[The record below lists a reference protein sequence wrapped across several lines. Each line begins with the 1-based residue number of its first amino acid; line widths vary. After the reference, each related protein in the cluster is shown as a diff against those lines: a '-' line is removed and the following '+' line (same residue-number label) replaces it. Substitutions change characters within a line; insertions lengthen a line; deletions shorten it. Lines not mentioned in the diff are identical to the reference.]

1 MQLHSPFIGRL
12 LVLCHAAGGLVLAQ
26 TPPLQTTGIEVD
38 SSNERTA
45 LVRTTGKLAS
55 TVDVTVKNTGDRPLL
70 PPFHAVITFTPI
82 GGGDLTTLTMPG
94 ALGGLGKDPYQT
106 FYRDLTAV
114 IGEGL
119 APGAGTTFNFTFE
132 RPQTLSVSYTVAIHC
147 NRNRDPVAVIGG
159 PYSGQQGVALPFD
172 ASASSDPDGDA
183 LTFRWD
189 FGDGNTATGPTP
201 EHTYAEN
208 GLFTVFLTVT
218 DARGAAAVRETQVPV
233 VPPGVFALARTR
245 TLDGNGHPLGE
256 VTVSQTGPDGPR
268 AFRSDAVSGFTSLGG
283 APGGHIWGFARAGYL
298 TAYRKATLDQGQV
311 KVVAFPWLTA
321 LNAQRTP
328 LSLLNPT
335 VVQSAD
341 ERVSLTF
348 PPEAFE
354 QVESVAITGL
364 GGQTLPLPL
373 PVGWSPLAAFHVAL
387 PGEAAADVAA
397 SLKLLQNLANGQALA
412 MVRLDEEALVWKT
425 EALLSG
431 SGGDGVAAVLRKPG
445 SYAVVLAD
453 TLPAGNPAVA
463 VVGEPLPAGTAP
475 VIAAEVTAVGL
486 VNPGA
491 RVASLDPER
500 VTAEA
505 TVDFTNGSQPLASGA
520 WFRAEVEETYDLSD
534 GRALKTPDYD
544 ATFYAYQNPGDASPL
559 TATAKFPLRPRVLFG
574 PEELGEARI
583 KVDVLALSE
592 FSGGILAP
600 DGGSL
605 ALGGVRI
612 SVPAGAVA
620 GPAAAEIRL
629 LPTANLGRFL
639 GGFEALLAFEL
650 NLPALADGSV
660 LTTEFTEKLAPN
672 RHFILARCVVSG
684 SQSGLQPVLRLR
696 SDAQGVVSSNEPA
709 SGPRLP
715 GISGSGQFVI
725 VQIPEPEALITGLVR
740 KVGGAPLP
748 GAQVRVSGE
757 PWLSLTGGAGTFAT
771 LAKPGERNVI
781 GSDPADGNSGEAV
794 ASLADADA
802 VAEVEIQTALTG
814 PRVLAVTPAAGA
826 QKVSPVTPVVV
837 VFSKPLAPATMD
849 ANGVVLTKDGE
860 PTAVQAAISLN
871 GAGTSVSLFPTNPLD
886 AGTTYRVRVS
896 ASLTDLAGNPVEGV
910 LESIFTVLP
919 TANRGEAG
927 QLVIYEPGGA
937 GPTPAD
943 RALIDAIPGY
953 EPGKDLEKVVAIGS
967 AGTADPEV
975 PVILVNESTGTTA
988 TVLSKPDG
996 SFANFID
1003 AAEEDFIS
1011 AVFVNTNGT
1020 RITIPATRQKFDDG
1034 RVGLYRQGGILE
1046 AESDGSGPR
1055 ILVQPDSVSVR
1066 TVFKVG
1072 PVSTQEVLELTGN
1085 TQPESGKI
1093 LGGINFQ
1100 EEGELTRTYSDL
1112 IFPINIADLGL
1123 SPGVDPAN
1131 CTYALTV
1138 PRIINGSVVYDI
1150 IDGMTFRPTTPGK
1163 GELFTAS
1170 PPFVGLLLRQVASL
1184 RQETGLTSG
1193 LREVSRTI
1201 ASGAINSILPVGT
1214 MVVPILMAEVS
1225 QTNLRGTC
1233 FVQTPALDGSPSGSP
1248 PSRTPL
1254 AGAVIRLGPPQLE
1267 LAPDIFSPGAFIT
1280 TSDREG
1286 NYALRLPSFISKAV
1300 VATHRRFPGQTI
1312 RTGVANAGIISGTRA
1327 DFIFIAS
1334 PPPELSIEDNSPP
1347 QITVTQ
1353 SSLLATIGDTPGAGI
1368 VITET
1373 ISDDLAIDVTS
1384 ATGPKLKYFTSLIG
1398 NNEINLPAS
1407 ERALLEGTSVSADAS
1422 GLPTIL
1428 QRQWHL
1434 RSLRSGRATYEFSA
1448 TDLRNPN
1455 LPSSNPLPTTITYS
1469 VVFSN
1474 NAPNPADPNLPPRVV
1489 SFAWPPDKSQNIARG
1504 TPVTL
1509 RFSRPLDESQ
1519 VTALSS
1525 SDEANPPWLTTTSAS
1540 TSILNTSVSPDRREM
1555 VISYWL
1561 SDPAANSF
1569 GFTIDPSVALKN
1581 PSAVSGGQASTETF
1595 TYAISLAP
1603 QHSIG
1608 GSDAPQPTLE
1618 GTFGGVVQQG
1628 AHVWAI
1634 ERGTE
1639 SGKLL
1644 HFEIT
1649 KENGTSSLNPRPE
1662 NSFDF
1667 LPPTGT
1673 FPGDGRPMDIAL
1685 VPGYALNLLTDRE
1698 FSHREETY
1706 LVVLAGP
1713 IGSAEEAIPAPKRA
1727 HIFRIEPTTGKPIPY
1742 RVNARS
1748 PTLSGATSLLT
1759 RARWDPPFLSYLEI
1773 GDSTSISL
1781 VTLNGLIREK
1791 EESGIIPLPPRV
1803 DGVDLNN
1810 DGDFCDTGERPS
1822 NRGLEFSYAPLDP
1835 NERIIDYDLSADFG
1849 LLGVISRPVAGPS
1862 TDNIFAMV
1870 LGGSAGPLDDSVARI
1885 AFPHEAKRM
1894 KILPRQTLL
1903 RPSSFPTP
1911 AAAAL
1916 FTNPGQDRVTRDL
1929 ALISCINR
1937 GGTDARSLLLVID
1950 ITNPATPSL
1959 LASAAMPLGIGTLN
1973 SVIPRSDGLLAVS
1986 ANNGGLFLLDPTL
1999 LMATGPGG
2007 ETAAI
2012 RSQIPGL
2019 ETNVSTFATSADG
2032 INISTQ
2038 GKTIRTAISQP
2049 SITVLRPT
2057 FTNGNQLRS
2066 AAAIAADVRADPA
2079 NRSSKWFETLSQLEP
2094 ARLGGNAALFD
2105 SEKPTD
2111 PQSHFYVV
2119 VQAPGL
2125 SASADGTLPLAAA
2138 ATSSTGLPL
2147 LPSIDNRAPTFLGD
2161 TSISAA
2167 LVGYAA
2173 LKSAHFL
2180 ANVDF
2185 SSPSDA
2191 ASSIATKLANEAAEN
2206 FEKGGFVKAFMD
2218 GAPSYPDTLAAHR
2231 VSNDPTHPLFNTFIA
2246 GPIVLVHR
2254 DPPRELVEN
2263 PSLPRSFLR
2272 ASPFYWVG
2280 LSPKL
2285 ARENDPFLAPFTSR
2299 QADSTDLSADV
2310 SLKKLGNVAKKSAE
2324 ALKNSGPSLV
2334 SIGQI
2339 GLQLSTLVDAEFT
2352 RTFEPGHTALVN
2364 FGFRRNPVVFVPGL
2378 MASHLIDPSESVP
2391 AKAIRWLSLSAG
2403 LRAHARTFIPEGAE
2417 QNQRIADLESKLS
2430 QRLADLAFLP
2440 DKSPLKNLDT
2450 QDVLRRVGLGDVVAD
2465 LAADDFFSR
2474 IFSFAQSLLSAFNL
2488 DLPAIDPNSPLARVV
2503 LNRVNKPI
2511 YDPVLVYLSAHL
2523 GLDEYRNN
2531 GRQAALSLKGSP
2543 NWTSLRSAPEL
2554 FSFPYD
2560 WRRDV
2565 RTNSDLLAEYVRL
2578 IRTVHPDAPSVDIVC
2593 HSMGGLIARNFVIHH
2608 PGQVDRFISINSPF
2622 LGAPKALNAMKNG
2635 DLGEFSMS
2643 ILMPENRMKI
2653 VTRHMPAIHQLLP
2666 SRHLFDLGLPVLV
2679 EDGIN
2684 LDQAGTAYDVLN
2696 YAQYQSTLDSTHFFK
2711 VPEREIQRIA
2721 ATAGQLASDD
2731 RHILETPPV
2740 PISSHN
2746 QPLHDGPQS
2755 DWSGD
2760 TFGGT
2765 RYFHLVSLQNHPAT
2779 ITGLRARPVLIPAPL
2794 QKNLSLSL
2802 PPVELFDSEEK
2813 TNLFEPLIPENPSSL
2828 RTDPKR
2834 NFILTWGA
2842 EPFLG
2847 GGDATVPFLSQT
2859 RGYGLPRGQ
2868 GNFNHPDAF
2877 MAPIVPPSASAADE
2891 LAGHNDSLANPQLLA
2906 WLGKALQDEV
2916 VKEDQPKLSLTPAAA
2931 AATLG
2936 QSVTLNAQ
2944 ISDEQRA
2951 LSPGPGRAP
2960 PARRIVWDM
2969 GDGTVL
2975 QGESVTHTY
2984 SRPGNYTVSC
2994 ALSYEPGAL
3003 LEVPPS
3009 NPDAKDG
3016 LAANRTESLRDISRR
3031 PTFGAVSATK
3041 VVINRPSTTPTLS
3054 ASEAARPN
3062 QPVTLTLALPPF
3074 QPVPADGF
3082 VWDFGDGSPPFPAD
3096 RGKYTTRH
3104 TYSEAGSYQVTVSY
3118 TTQDGTVQE
3127 ASTTVVVSTTA
3138 PAPAPPTGNDPT
3150 QPSKSPPTGPTTVHL
3165 IVSGHSANPDD
3176 LIIRNDTRLA
3186 RLGSR
3191 LVDVSSGTNV
3201 LRPGYDFDTTIEG
3214 GLQVISIHRNPL
3226 NTQTTSITLRGNQA
3240 RLSAYFDASP
3250 APCFTLNHSYSPPL
3264 LTDHEIT
3271 YTIHWDRLPSLTEAD
3286 LPAIAAAPSSFTLEN
3301 KALFQGRDS
3310 IPPGINS
3317 DFDETTQEISI
3328 QLFDNARPL
3337 VSAPSPGEPPVPTSP
3352 VLLHASLPSPPGTAS
3367 ADPAGFDPFEE
3378 VTVQTASSTIFS
3390 GSAAPG
3396 AVVPQDASGN
3406 PTPPSPNESPAN
3418 VAPELTLDAIKKVQD
3433 AVKATFTDVKSHIL
3447 YQRFIFSHADLLILE
3462 QGSGALLWKANNGPN
3477 QEINFQ
3483 KVQGVYKPGSSDND
3497 YEIYFPVFRDPS
3509 RAVPSSLLP
3518 PEERKFPGSP
3528 ADPVDFARFPLIAH
3542 TPEMMTG
3549 DWYFKRPIGFAT
3561 INGSL
3566 QSLGPVPDP
3575 ADVDAYNAYI
3585 ELTEFWQYDFS
3596 QLDGNPLSGAWN
3608 GRITKGDSPF
3618 LEDEENLFDHP
3629 VTPAEII
3636 SFLLTRTVQTNPER
3650 REILKDV
3657 SFFPFRREHLLFA
3670 NLSLEKPPAFGDD
3683 PIGDAG
3689 MGRQLLLLK
3698 WLLEG
3703 AFLPAFDEFNKG
3715 IDDASLRNEIFERLS
3730 RRRSSIAV
3738 ESFEWGIYQQWA
3750 LLSESAHLRV
3760 RPRGFQIA
3768 SSQVQQR
3775 EKYLNTYGT
3784 FLDTHDNK
3792 ILKKTGKS
3800 AIRATLARLAA
3811 DPSLHAKIFDTAPGK
3826 FDADLNMRSFEH
3838 YIAILARKALATN
3851 SSLLPADAD
3860 TIDIYLKAKLGDKKT
3875 FARIREAP
3883 GGIDLFLVEA
3893 NAFLSSVQSDSTAT
3907 FSTNMRGLLQNGFI
3921 TEFDRRRTNALT
3933 IDFGTQTLDGPR
3945 PGRYSL
3951 AGRGDATTTL
3961 NYQFIVNLNRN
3972 HTGPSPEIRLD
3983 LFNPADQSFNF
3994 IPAPG
3999 EAPFRF
4005 QPDETS
4011 TTIKDKR
4018 LAVSRL
4024 AIDAF
4029 LPATQNHSITLT
4041 AAPALTPEQDAA
4053 AKDNSA
4059 LLESEVLLVNTHDAS
4074 TVVPGRGNRIVYR
4087 GLRMSNQRFNE
4098 LVSGQLQQGRL
4109 LAPYRFYRDA
4119 NNQPI
4124 DLDEAKNLLRAEF
4137 ETKKAS
4143 GEYAPHSLD
4152 DFERM
4157 SDDEKLAVAHSG
4169 HEADANDLSYS
4180 PFISTT
4186 EAIEIAL
4193 NFALEQENDRR
4204 VLLAIEAPENAGFR
4218 FVPSA
4223 INSPSGRNFLRRFN
4237 EEEGSEVAYLDDL
4250 RFVRCHAYEVL
4261 KNNADDHNGL
4271 YSLQYIG
4278 TFGAPNP

>member
-1 MQLHSPFIGRL
+1 ML
-12 LVLCHAAGGLVLAQ
+12 LVTASAQ
-26 TPPLQTTGIEVD
+26 Q
-38 SSNERTA
+38 
-45 LVRTTGKLAS
+45 LVRDLSATVSVTAANEVSNLDRKTGRVVSKIDITMVNQGTSPVEA
-55 TVDVTVKNTGDRPLL
+55 PL
-70 PPFHAVITFTPI
+70 HAVITFT
-82 GGGDLTTLTMPG
+82 GEGDLSQVEVPG
-94 ALGGLGKDPYQT
+94 ALGGLGQPPYQSH
-106 FYRDLTAV
+106 YLDLSGFAADGIAVDGQLDFQLQFSRPSALKVLYQVKVFGVANRGPLAAFTAPA
-114 IGEGL
+114 E
-119 APGAGTTFNFTFE
+119 
-132 RPQTLSVSYTVAIHC
+132 TVAGSE
-147 NRNRDPVAVIGG
+147 VA
-159 PYSGQQGVALPFD
+159 FD
-172 ASASSDPDGDA
+172 AVQSLDPDGDE
-183 LTFRWD
+183 LIYQWEFDR
-189 FGDGNTATGPTP
+189 GATGEGIGPRHTFDTP
-201 EHTYAEN
+201 GIYDVN
-208 GLFTVFLTVT
+208 LVVRDPKGLEASARRTVL
-218 DARGAAAVRETQVPV
+218 V
-233 VPPGVFALARTR
+233 VPDGDFALVRTR
-245 TLDGNGHPLGE
+245 TLDDCGVPLGG
-256 VTVSQTGPDGPR
+256 VTVERLD
-268 AFRSDAVSGFTSLGG
+268 
-283 APGGHIWGFARAGYL
+283 APGGGNSDPDDGYL
-298 TAYRKATLDQGQV
+298 VLGGEAGFYAWKFSKPGYLPVWREALLPPKQV
-311 KVVAFPWLTA
+311 LLLPSPWM
-321 LNAQRTP
+321 TP
-328 LSLLNPT
+328 PNP
-335 VVQSAD
+335 Q
-341 ERVSLTF
+341 
-348 PPEAFE
+348 
-354 QVESVAITGL
+354 SVAVSPL
-364 GGQTLPLPL
+364 DPSQVGGTEQAAKILFPAGAFSDPGEARLTSLHGQALPFPLPA
-373 PVGWSPLAAFHVAL
+373 GWSPLAAVHL
-387 PGEAAADVAA
+387 GGPGEE
-397 SLKLLQNLANGQALA
+397 LLQSGTATWHPAEAMRAGDMPAVVRFDESSRRWIVVATPPPGALVQSPFASFGFQALVVA
-412 MVRLDEEALVWKT
+412 DAVRPPAPVVDAPLE
-425 EALLSG
+425 
-431 SGGDGVAAVLRKPG
+431 GVAEGPL
-445 SYAVVLAD
+445 AVVTAEGS
-453 TLPAGNPAVA
+453 TLP
-463 VVGEPLPAGTAP
+463 EQ
-475 VIAAEVTAVGL
+475 
-486 VNPGA
+486 
-491 RVASLDPER
+491 RSASLDPELVKTTAR
-500 VTAEA
+500 VLFAAESA
-505 TVDFTNGSQPLASGA
+505 QVSGRV
-520 WFRAEVEETYDLSD
+520 FRTDISENYQFVAGPPFRPAD
-534 GRALKTPDYD
+534 RD
-544 ATFYAYQNPGDASPL
+544 ATFFAYQRPGDEDGRTLEAR
-559 TATAKFPLRPRVLFG
+559 FPLRPSRLFSPAELDVAVVQAGIFDAREFRSAILG
-574 PEELGEARI
+574 PE
-583 KVDVLALSE
+583 
-592 FSGGILAP
+592 
-600 DGGSL
+600 
-605 ALGGVRI
+605 GGV
-612 SVPAGAVA
+612 VVLD
-620 GPAAAEIRL
+620 EIRL
-629 LPTANLGRFL
+629 QAAPGALDRRTAVELRRVDPTATQNLL
-639 GGFEALLAFEL
+639 GSLQGSSFFQLNFAGGGAVLDPSFVVALPDVDFVLAR
-650 NLPALADGSV
+650 V
-660 LTTEFTEKLAPN
+660 LT
-672 RHFILARCVVSG
+672 VG
-684 SQSGLQPVLRLR
+684 GQQGLDPLLRLR
-696 SDAQGVVSSNEPA
+696 SGADGVARPVEPA
-709 SGPRLP
+709 TEPRLP
-715 GISGSGQFVI
+715 GISAGGTFV
-725 VQIPEPEALITGLVR
+725 LVR
-740 KVGGAPLP
+740 LSSPQGI
-748 GAQVRVSGE
+748 VSGIARGLDGQPKPGLLVRIDGQ
-757 PWLSLTGGAGTFAT
+757 PWITASKAGGVWKLLAPAGAGKALLFDS
-771 LAKPGERNVI
+771 N
-781 GSDPADGNSGEAV
+781 DGNGGEGDFT
-794 ASLADADA
+794 LDAPDSS
-802 VAEVEIQTALTG
+802 AETDLQTRPTG
-814 PRVLAVTPAAGA
+814 PRVVSISPVDGA
-826 QKVSPVTPVVV
+826 TKVSAVTPVVV
-837 VFSKPLAPATMD
+837 VFSEALAPGTVGVAGVTLLRDGSDIPVPATLSLD
-849 ANGVVLTKDGE
+849 S
-860 PTAVQAAISLN
+860 AA
-871 GAGTSVSLFPTNPLD
+871 TTVSLLPVNPLE
-886 AGTTYRVRVS
+886 AGALYQIQIS
-896 ASLTDLAGNPVEGV
+896 PAITDPSGLPVKGD
-910 LESIFTVLP
+910 LESSFTVMP
-919 TANRGEAG
+919 PVNRGEG
-927 QLVIYEPGGA
+927 GKLVIYEPGA
-937 GPTPAD
+937 EGPGPAD

-953 EPGKDLEKVVAIGS
+953 EPGRDREKVVAIGS
-967 AGTADPEV
+967 PGTADPTV
-975 PVILVNESTGTTA
+975 PVILVNESTGETA
-988 TVLSKPDG
+988 TVLSKADG
-996 SFANFID
+996 SFANFVN
-1003 AAEEDFIS
+1003 ASEEDFIS
-1011 AVFVNTNGT
+1011 AVFVNANGT
-1020 RITIPATRQKFDDG
+1020 RITIPATRQLFDDG

-1112 IFPINIADLGL
+1112 IFPVTIADLGL

-1131 CTYALTV
+1131 CTFALTV
-1138 PRIINGSVVYDI
+1138 PRIINDSVVFDI

-1184 RQETGLTSG
+1184 REETGLTSG

-1201 ASGAINSILPVGT
+1201 ASGAINSILPIGV

-1225 QTNLRGTC
+1225 QTNLHGTC
-1233 FVQTPALDGSPSGSP
+1233 FVQTPVAGSSPAGSP

-1254 AGAVIRLGPPQLE
+1254 AGAIIRLGPPQLE

-1286 NYALRLPSFISKAV
+1286 KYALRLPSFISKAV
-1300 VATHRRFPGQTI
+1300 VATHRRFPGQTV
-1312 RTGVANAGIISGTRA
+1312 RTGVANSGIISGTRA

-1334 PPPELSIEDNSPP
+1334 PPPQLSIEDNSPP
-1347 QITVTQ
+1347 QITITQ
-1353 SSLLATIGDTPGAGI
+1353 SSLLATIGDTPTAGI

-1373 ISDDLAIDVTS
+1373 ISDDLAIDVAS
-1384 ATGPKLKYFTSLIG
+1384 ATGPKLKSFTSLIG
-1398 NNEINLPAS
+1398 NNEINIPDS
-1407 ERALLEGTSVSADAS
+1407 ERALLQGESVSADLS

-1428 QRQWHL
+1428 QRQWQL
-1434 RSLRSGRATYEFSA
+1434 RSLRSGRATYEFTVA
-1448 TDLRNPN
+1448 DLRNSE

-1474 NAPNPADPNLPPRVV
+1474 NAPDPADPNLPPRVV

-1519 VTALSS
+1519 VSALSS
-1525 SDEANPPWLTTTSAS
+1525 SDEANPPWLTTTSES
-1540 TSILNTSVSPDRREM
+1540 TSILNTSVSPDRREI

-1561 SDPAANSF
+1561 SDPSANSF
-1569 GFTIDPSVALKN
+1569 AFTIDPSVALKN
-1581 PSAVSGGQASTETF
+1581 PSAVSGSQASTETF

-1608 GSDAPQPTLE
+1608 GSNSPQPTLE

-1649 KENGTSSLNPRPE
+1649 AENGASSLIPRPE
-1662 NSFDF
+1662 NTFVF
-1667 LPPTGT
+1667 APPTDS
-1673 FPGDGRPMDIAL
+1673 FAGDGRPMDIAL

-1713 IGSAEEAIPAPKRA
+1713 INSVSEAIAAPKRA

-1742 RVNARS
+1742 RVRARS
-1748 PTLSGATSLLT
+1748 PILSGATSLLT

-1773 GDSTSISL
+1773 GDTTSISL

-1810 DGDFCDTGERPS
+1810 DGDFCDSGERPS
-1822 NRGLEFSYAPLDP
+1822 NRGFEFSHAPLDP

-1937 GGTDARSLLLVID
+1937 GGTDSRSLLLVID
-1950 ITNPATPSL
+1950 ITNPRSPSL

-1973 SVIPRSDGLLAVS
+1973 SVIPRGDGLLAVS

-1999 LMATGPGG
+1999 LIATGSNG

-2038 GKTIRTAISQP
+2038 GKTIRTAITQP

-2066 AAAIAADVRADPA
+2066 AATIAADVRSDIA
-2079 NRSSKWFETLSQLEP
+2079 NKSSKWFETLAQFEP
-2094 ARLGGNAALFD
+2094 ARLGGNAALF
-2105 SEKPTD
+2105 EPNEPTD
-2111 PQSHFYVV
+2111 PQSHFYVII
-2119 VQAPGL
+2119 QAPGL
-2125 SASADGTLPLAAA
+2125 SASADGTLSLAAA

-2180 ANVDF
+2180 ADVDF
-2185 SSPSDA
+2185 SSPPQA
-2191 ASSIATKLANEAAEN
+2191 AAFLATKLANEAAEN

-2218 GAPSYPDTLAAHR
+2218 GAPTYPDTLAAHR
-2231 VSNDPTHPLFNTFIA
+2231 ISNDPTHPLFNTFIA

-2263 PSLPRSFLR
+2263 PTLPRSFLR

-2310 SLKKLGNVAKKSAE
+2310 SLEKLGKVAKKSAE

-2352 RTFEPGHTALVN
+2352 RVFEPGHTALVN

-2378 MASHLIDPSESVP
+2378 MASHLIDPTESVP

-2403 LRAHARTFIPEGAE
+2403 LRAHARTFIPEGTE
-2417 QNQRIADLESKLS
+2417 QNQRIAELESKLS

-2440 DKSPLKNLDT
+2440 GKIPLKNLDT

-2474 IFSFAQSLLSAFNL
+2474 IFSFAQSILSAFNL

-2531 GRQAALSLKGSP
+2531 GRQSALSLSGSP

-2565 RTNSDLLAEYVRL
+2565 RTNSELLAEYVRL

-2593 HSMGGLIARNFVIHH
+2593 HSLGGLVARNFVIKH

-2679 EDGIN
+2679 EDGID
-2684 LDQAGTAYDVLN
+2684 LDQDGRSHNTLN
-2696 YAQYQSTLDSTHFFK
+2696 YEQYQSTLDSPHFFK
-2711 VPEREIQRIA
+2711 VPEREINRIVA
-2721 ATAGQLASDD
+2721 KAGQLAIDD
-2731 RHILETPPV
+2731 RLILETPPV

-2746 QPLHDGPQS
+2746 QALHDGPQS

-2760 TFGGT
+2760 TFAGT
-2765 RYFHLVSLQNHPAT
+2765 RYFHLVSLQNQPAT
-2779 ITGLRARPVLIPAPL
+2779 ITGLRARRVLIPAPL
-2794 QKNLSLSL
+2794 QKNFSLSL

-2813 TNLFEPLIPENPSSL
+2813 LNLFEPLIPENPRSL
-2828 RTDPKR
+2828 GTDPQK

-2859 RGYGLPRGQ
+2859 RGFGLPVGQ
-2868 GNFNHPDAF
+2868 GNFNHPEAF
-2877 MAPIVPPSASAADE
+2877 MAPIVPPSESAADE

-2916 VKEDQPKLSLTPAAA
+2916 VEDDQPKLTLSPAN
-2931 AATLG
+2931 ATLG

-2944 ISDEQRA
+2944 ISNDQKA
-2951 LSPGPGRAP
+2951 LNPTPGRAP
-2960 PARRIVWDM
+2960 PIKRIVWDM

-2975 QGESVTHTY
+2975 QGEFVTHTY
-2984 SRPGNYTVSC
+2984 SRPGTYTVSC

-3009 NPDAKDG
+3009 NPDANDG

-3041 VVINRPSTTPTLS
+3041 VTIDPAVTNPTLS
-3054 ASEAARPN
+3054 ASAAPKPN
-3062 QPVTLTLALPPF
+3062 QPVTLTLSLPPF
-3074 QPVPADGF
+3074 QPIPADGF

-3104 TYSEAGSYQVTVSY
+3104 TYTDPGSYDVTVSY
-3118 TTQDGTVQE
+3118 TAQDGTVQE
-3127 ASTTVVVSTTA
+3127 ASTTVQVSTTA
-3138 PAPAPPTGNDPT
+3138 PAPAPPSGNDPT
-3150 QPSKSPPTGPTTVHL
+3150 RTPKSIPTGPTTVHL

-3191 LVDVSSGTNV
+3191 LVDGSDGANV

-3240 RLSAYFDASP
+3240 QIRAYFDASP
-3250 APCFTLNHSYSPPL
+3250 GPCFTLNHSYTPPI
-3264 LTDHEIT
+3264 LTDDEIT
-3271 YTIHWDRLPSLTEAD
+3271 YTIRWDQLPNLTAAD
-3286 LPAIAAAPSSFTLEN
+3286 LPSIATAPSSFTLEN
-3301 KALFQGRDS
+3301 RALFQGRDS

-3328 QLFDNARPL
+3328 QLFDNTPTPPASIPK
-3337 VSAPSPGEPPVPTSP
+3337 SNEPPVPTSG
-3352 VLLHASLPSPPGTAS
+3352 VLLHASLPSPPGIAT
-3367 ADPAGFDPFEE
+3367 ADPSSFDPFEE
-3378 VTVQTASSTIFS
+3378 VIVQTASSTTFS
-3390 GSAAPG
+3390 ASAAPG
-3396 AVVPQDASGN
+3396 LAVAEDASGN
-3406 PTPPSPNESPAN
+3406 PAPPSPNESPAN
-3418 VAPELTLDAIKKVQD
+3418 AAPELTLDAIKTVQD
-3433 AVKATFTDVKSHIL
+3433 AVKATFTDVRSNFL
-3447 YQRFIFSHADLLILE
+3447 YGLFVFSHADLLILE

-3477 QEINFQ
+3477 QDINFQ

-3497 YEIYFPVFRDPS
+3497 YEIYFPVFLDSS
-3509 RAVPSSLLP
+3509 RAVPNSSRP
-3518 PEERKFPGSP
+3518 VDERKFPGSP
-3528 ADPVDFARFPLIAH
+3528 ADPADFARFPLIAH
-3542 TPEMMTG
+3542 TPDMMTG
-3549 DWYFKRPIGFAT
+3549 DWYFKRPIGLAT

-3575 ADVDAYNAYI
+3575 ADVVEYKAYI
-3585 ELTEFWQYDFS
+3585 DLTEIWQYDFTV
-3596 QLDGNPLSGAWN
+3596 LDGDPLSGSWD
-3608 GRITKGDSPF
+3608 GQIPKGFSPF
-3618 LEDEENLFDHP
+3618 LEDKDKLFDHP

-3636 SFLLTRTVQTNPER
+3636 SFLLTRTVQLNTER
-3650 REILKDV
+3650 RKILKDV

-3703 AFLPAFDEFNKG
+3703 AFLPPFDVFNQN
-3715 IDDASLRNEIFERLS
+3715 IDDIALRKEIFDRLS
-3730 RRRSSIAV
+3730 LRRSSIAV

-3775 EKYLNTYGT
+3775 EKNLNTYGT

-3811 DPSLHAKIFDTAPGK
+3811 DPSLHAEIFDADPGE
-3826 FDADLNMRSFEH
+3826 FDADLSMRSFEH
-3838 YIAILARKALATN
+3838 YIADLAREALATN
-3851 SSLLPADAD
+3851 PSLLPADPD
-3860 TIDIYLKAKLGDKKT
+3860 TIDIYLNAKLGDKKT
-3875 FARIREAP
+3875 FANIRAAP

-3893 NAFLSSVQSDSTAT
+3893 NDFLTSVQRETTAT
-3907 FSTNMRGLLQNGFI
+3907 FSTNMRALLQGSLI
-3921 TEFDRRRTNALT
+3921 AEFDRRRTNALT

-3951 AGRGDATTTL
+3951 AGQGDTSTTL
-3961 NYQFIVNLNRN
+3961 NYQFIVSLNRN

-3983 LFNPADQSFNF
+3983 LFNLADESFNF

-3999 EAPFRF
+3999 EDPFRF
-4005 QPDETS
+4005 KTDETS
-4011 TTIKDKR
+4011 TTIKDER

-4029 LPATQNHSITLT
+4029 LPATQDHAITLS
-4041 AAPALTPEQDAA
+4041 ASPALTPEQDAA

-4074 TVVPGRGNRIVYR
+4074 DVVPGLGNRIVYR
-4087 GLRMSNQRFNE
+4087 GMRMSNQRFDE
-4098 LVSGQLQQGRL
+4098 LITDQLQQGSL
-4109 LAPYRFYRDA
+4109 LAPYRFFRDA
-4119 NNQPI
+4119 NSQPI
-4124 DLDEAKNLLRAEF
+4124 DLSEAKNLLRAEF
-4137 ETKKAS
+4137 ESKKAS

-4157 SDDEKLAVAHSG
+4157 SDDEELAVAHSG
-4169 HEADANDLSYS
+4169 HKADANGFSYS
-4180 PFISTT
+4180 PFISTSET
-4186 EAIEIAL
+4186 IEVAL
-4193 NFALEQENDRR
+4193 NFALDKVNDRR
-4204 VLLAIEAPENAGFR
+4204 VLLAIEAPESAGFR

-4223 INSPSGRNFLRRFN
+4223 INSPSGRNFRRRFN
-4237 EEEGSEVAYLDDL
+4237 EEEGFEVAYLDDL
-4250 RFVRCHAYEVL
+4250 QFIRCHAYEVL
-4261 KNNADDHNGL
+4261 KNDADDHNGL